1 MANEKNLDDSAF
13 SFHGN
18 WREFAP
24 IALTNIALTIVTLGI
39 YRFWGTTR
47 ERQYFWSQ
55 TQFIDE
61 RLEWTGKGLEL
72 FFGFLLAIAL
82 IFIPYI
88 ILIFAGAALIA
99 NGYTG
104 IAVTLGLVVLM
115 AIFTLFGIAI
125 FRGLRYKLSR
135 TYWHGIRGGSD
146 DNGIQYGLSYVW
158 KTIAG
163 YISLGLLVPWSM
175 VQLWNDRWGQM
186 SFGQHQFS
194 SNSKA
199 EGLLPRFLLF
209 YVSPII
215 MFVIILVAGL
225 FLGGIIAATGSLN
238 PGAAPPVWL
247 IVFIVPMVLAVYLV
261 IPAIWLVYYALF
273 YRTVIGG
280 LKMHTLEFE
289 FSARTKDWLKLLL
302 GDAALWL
309 GMALVAVFLASLVL
323 IPMGYFSGLTAPVA
337 GVPNP
342 AFQAAISI
350 GFFITFVIPLALI
363 GPFLRYRHWKFF
375 INHMQAF
382 GDINL
387 AELTQ
392 SDTKT
397 SKHGEGLLDAFDV
410 GAI

>member
-1 MANEKNLDDSAF
+1 MVNEHNPVDSAF
-13 SFHGN
+13 RFHGS

-47 ERQYFWSQ
+47 ERQYFWGQ

-72 FFGFLLAIAL
+72 FFGFLLAIAV
-82 IFIPYI
+82 IFTPYI
-88 ILIFAGAALIA
+88 ILLFAGAALMA
-99 NGYTG
+99 NGYVGTAIIMG
-104 IAVTLGLVVLM
+104 FVVIM
-115 AIFTLFGIAI
+115 AIFTLLGIAI

-135 TYWHGIRGGSD
+135 TYWHGIRGGSN
-146 DNGIQYGLSYVW
+146 DNGIQYGLGYVW

-163 YISLGLLVPWSM
+163 YLSIGLLVPWSM
-175 VQLWNDRWGQM
+175 VQLWNDRWGKM

-194 SNSKA
+194 ATSKA

-215 MFVIILVAGL
+215 MFGIIFAAGL
-225 FLGGIIAATGSLN
+225 FLAGIIAATGSLN
-238 PGAAPPVWL
+238 SGAQPPIWIGIL
-247 IVFIVPMVLAVYLV
+247 IVPVILAIYLV

-280 LKMHTLEFE
+280 LKMHSLEFE

-309 GMALVAVFLASLVL
+309 GMALAAVSLASVIL

-342 AFQAAISI
+342 ALQAAISI
-350 GFFITFVIPLALI
+350 GFFVTFVLPLALI

-382 GDINL
+382 GEINL
-387 AELTQ
+387 AELAQ
-392 SDTKT
+392 SDTKV
-397 SKHGEGLLDAFDV
+397 SRHGEGLLDAFDV